1 MPTCLAQ
8 LKFSHALRNND
19 FLFLD
24 KMSMERDEKREN
36 YVKKVSVKTLS
47 CIPMTDMKP

>member
-24 KMSMERDEKREN
+24 KMSMEREREN